1 MKDKTFFIKLVTSN
15 AVLLNQIDETTVE
28 AFLFGSNCCND
39 KDNALMIESTIEYI
53 ITTERFTASCPVL
66 DLTDFKYLVA

>member
-15 AVLLNQIDETTVE
+15 AVLLNQIDETIVE
-28 AFLFGSNCCND
+28 AFLFGSNCCNG
-39 KDNALMIESTIEYI
+39 KDNALMIELPIEYI

>member
-1 MKDKTFFIKLVTSN
+1 MKDKTFFIKLETSN
-15 AVLLNQIDETTVE
+15 AVLLNQIDETIVE
-28 AFLFGSNCCND
+28 AFLFGSNCCNG